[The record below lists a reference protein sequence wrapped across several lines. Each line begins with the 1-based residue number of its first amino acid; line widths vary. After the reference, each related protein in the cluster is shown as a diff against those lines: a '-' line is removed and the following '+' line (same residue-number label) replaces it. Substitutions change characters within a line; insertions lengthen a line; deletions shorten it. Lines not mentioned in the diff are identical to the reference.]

1 MEKPVVFKNKRGKQL
16 IGILHIPRGKK
27 KFPLVVICHGF
38 GATKTRRRLVR
49 LARVLAKK
57 KIASFRFDFEGCG
70 DSEGKLEIATVENET
85 QDLDLA
91 LGYVLKQK
99 NIDKKRMGFIAESF
113 GAVVVLKYVV
123 QNNFSAKTLVFWSP
137 AFYQKKLIPFW
148 HTKNDLKKWKKR
160 GYLIRK
166 DKKFGIGYLKENEKK
181 DYTPL
186 LSQVQIPILII
197 HGKKDE
203 TVPIKFSR
211 QLVKDYKN
219 IKLIAL
225 PKAGHKFDENYY
237 IQKRLI
243 QNTVRWL
250 KNLLKN

>member
-1 MEKPVVFKNKRGKQL
+1 
-16 IGILHIPRGKK
+16 
-27 KFPLVVICHGF
+27 
-38 GATKTRRRLVR
+38 
-49 LARVLAKK
+49 
-57 KIASFRFDFEGCG
+57 
-70 DSEGKLEIATVENET
+70 
-85 QDLDLA
+85 
-91 LGYVLKQK
+91 
-99 NIDKKRMGFIAESF
+99 MGFIAESF